1 MSSTKGTVQFKP
13 WVIQLAVCL
22 RSKRRCRLSEIV
34 SLANEGK
41 VDPGQILDYD
51 DSFTCCI
58 HLIAG
63 KIFQQTSSVPRDHD
77 VTRLHLAAAAARL
90 KHKIGAQP
98 ALILYIF
105 LSQPRPFSSQ
115 KNRRDNLHVSL
126 SNYRLDPG
134 NQLQVIPTRF
144 KVMENL
150 SSKFI
155 C

>member
-22 RSKRRCRLSEIV
+22 RSKRRCRLYEIV
-34 SLANEGK
+34 SRANEGK

-51 DSFTCCI
+51 DLYSFTCCI

-105 LSQPRPFSSQ
+105 LSQPPLVFSSQ
-115 KNRRDNLHVSL
+115 KNSYTRDMHVSL
-126 SNYRLDPG
+126 SNCVFDPLNHLD
-134 NQLQVIPTRF
+134 VFST
-144 KVMENL
+144 
-150 SSKFI
+150 
-155 C
+155 